1 MTTTATS
8 PDLLLLIQACSLTV
22 AALLAFM
29 LVAVRFYQPQVSV
42 NYEKSRWLLFTALLL
57 AAVHY
62 VLQIAFGIRA
72 HSDDLGALVN
82 ILFYTPVAWLLTYSS
97 LRLVSDRKHKVVY
110 FWLAVVSIAFV
121 IGCFLAG
128 YIHYGSVEMPLA
140 LKAME
145 VEYFVSMLIYTLYS
159 DKEIRRVKRMVENE
173 TGGDVRQFFSYMR
186 TSVAMLYVL
195 CLMMPF
201 VIFSVKSLAIFGPVV
216 LALVTLYILSFMALG
231 FNLTPVSDIIDE
243 EVDASPSEAQE
254 EAPAV
259 EEEGTAE
266 PASTLSEQRSA
277 EIRAAI
283 ERWRADKG
291 YSQPD
296 VNSVNLA
303 EKLRVPKRQLIRYIQ
318 ECEGKTF
325 RVWLS
330 ELRIEEAKRMLIED
344 DNYKLET
351 IAYAC
356 GFSHRSYL
364 QNRFKAITGLTPRE
378 WQECHR
384 PKPQ

>member
-1 MTTTATS
+1 MTSIFSS
-8 PDLLLLIQACSLTV
+8 PDLLLLIQACALTV
-22 AALLAFM
+22 AGLLCFL
-29 LVAVRFYQPQVSV
+29 LVAARFYQPQTSA
-42 NYEKSRWLLFTALLL
+42 NYEKSRWLLFTAMLL

-62 VLQIAFGIRA
+62 VLQIVFGLRA

-110 FWLAVVSIAFV
+110 FWLAVVSMAFV
-121 IGCFLAG
+121 IGCFMVG
-128 YIHYGSVEMPLA
+128 YLCYGSVEMPNA
-140 LKAME
+140 LTAME

-159 DKEIRRVKRMVENE
+159 DKEIRRVNRRVENE
-173 TGGDVRQFFSYMR
+173 TGGDVRQFFNYMR
-186 TSVAMLYVL
+186 TSVALLYVL

-201 VIFSVKSLAIFGPVV
+201 MIFSVKSLAIFGPVI
-216 LALVTLYILSFMALG
+216 LALVALYILSFLALG

-243 EVDASPSEAQE
+243 EVDTSLRADAQE
-254 EAPAV
+254 PSGEVEA
-259 EEEGTAE
+259 AE
-266 PASTLSEQRSA
+266 PAHTLSEQRCA

-291 YSQPD
+291 YSMPD
-296 VNSVNLA
+296 VNSVSLA
-303 EKLRVPKRQLIRYIQ
+303 EKLRIPKRQLIRYIS
-318 ECEGKTF
+318 EREGKTF

-344 DNYKLET
+344 DNFKLET

-378 WQECHR
+378 WQEQH
-384 PKPQ
+384 KKSAE

>member
-1 MTTTATS
+1 MTTTTTS
-8 PDLLLLIQACSLTV
+8 PDLLLLIQACALTV
-22 AALLAFM
+22 ASLLCFL
-29 LVAVRFYQPQVSV
+29 LVASRFYQPQTST

-62 VLQIAFGIRA
+62 VLQIAFGLRA
-72 HSDDLGALVN
+72 HSDDLGTLVN

-110 FWLAVVSIAFV
+110 FWLAVVSMAFV

-128 YIHYGSVEMPLA
+128 YSYYGGVEMPLA

-186 TSVAMLYVL
+186 TSMALLYVL

-201 VIFSVKSLAIFGPVV
+201 VVFSVTSLAIFGPLV
-216 LALVTLYILSFMALG
+216 LALVTLYILSFLALG

-243 EVDASPSEAQE
+243 EVDASLSKAPEVASAADEGEA
-254 EAPAV
+254 
-259 EEEGTAE
+259 AE
-266 PASTLSEQRSA
+266 PASTLSEQRCA

-291 YSQPD
+291 YSMPD
-296 VNSVNLA
+296 VNSVSLA

-318 ECEGKTF
+318 VCEGKTF

-378 WQECHR
+378 WQESHK